1 MTTNMRSRPRH
12 CMKVN
17 AYAAKA
23 AIRIGITVAGS
34 ATMKLLMNAWDMG
47 MPAVLLVSAFV

>member
-1 MTTNMRSRPRH
+1 
-12 CMKVN
+12 MKVN

-34 ATMKLLMNAWDMG
+34 ATMKLLRNAWAMG
-47 MPAVLLVSAFV
+47 MPAVSDVSALL